1 VGGRLDVVRQQ
12 RAVALVY
19 KRREHVINLLM
30 VEAARG
36 SNATALAE
44 VQGYHLISWTEGGLA
59 YWAVSDLNS
68 RELGDFV
75 QLVRRK

>member
-1 VGGRLDVVRQQ
+1 
-12 RAVALVY
+12 
-19 KRREHVINLLM
+19 VINLLM

-36 SNATALAE
+36 SSATASAE